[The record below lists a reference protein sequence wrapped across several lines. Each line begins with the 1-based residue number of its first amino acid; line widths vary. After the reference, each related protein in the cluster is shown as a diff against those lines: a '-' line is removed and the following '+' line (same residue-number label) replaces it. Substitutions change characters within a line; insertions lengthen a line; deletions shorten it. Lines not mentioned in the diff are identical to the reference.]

1 MSTLNEQLAHLSREH
16 KVICEEGPFRVWS
29 VYCLAGCIERD
40 PKHPNYG
47 FGWCKA
53 APGGEE
59 QAARIAIEHLSQLGF
74 VPRIH
79 PTLDARIPRGQ
90 V

>member
-1 MSTLNEQLAHLSREH
+1 MTELSEALAKLSRH
-16 KVICEEGPFRVWS
+16 HQVTCEESIARIWS
-29 VYCLAGCIERD
+29 VVCWVCTEDD
-40 PKHPNYG
+40 PLHPN
-47 FGWCKA
+47 FGNRKTWA

-59 QAARIAIEHLSQLGF
+59 QAARIAIEHLSHLGF